1 MNLLAVDDEREV
13 VEALR
18 QGLNW
23 KEIGIEQVYTAISAM
38 EGREVLCQTPIDILL
53 CDIEMPRENGL
64 SFCRWA
70 KGQYPELECIFL
82 TSHAEFDYAREAL
95 LLGSCDYILQ
105 PASYKEIAESV
116 GRAIKK
122 IEQKREH
129 SRLERQGKEMM
140 DSFLKLLGEQEQ
152 AGEARLAGEYG
163 AARTERERDRGTPG
177 YAGQDTRQG
186 IGQEWG
192 AGGRQGQEWGIGSGR
207 LAQEREETGR
217 DIAGGEAGWRG
228 SSGGYPEE
236 DEDQERIKK
245 VIFYIQNHLD
255 QDLTRN
261 ELAEYV
267 HLNPEYFSKYFK
279 KQTGYLLKDY
289 ILQEK
294 MKLARQLLANTNL
307 SINMVATRVGYF
319 NFSHFSKAFKKLEGM
334 TPGEYRQAAK
344 KK

>member
-1 MNLLAVDDEREV
+1 MKLLAVDDEREV
-13 VEALR
+13 VEALK
-18 QGLNW
+18 QGLPW
-23 KEIGIEQVYTAISAM
+23 EEIGIDQVYTAISAM
-38 EGREVLCQTPIDILL
+38 EGREVLHRTPVDILL

-70 KGQYPELECIFL
+70 KEQYPELECIFL

-95 LLGSCDYILQ
+95 LLGSSDYILQ

-116 GRAIKK
+116 KRAIEK
-122 IEQKREH
+122 IRKKREH
-129 SRLERQGKEMM
+129 SRLERQGREMM
-140 DSFLKLLGEQEQ
+140 GSFFKFLGEED
-152 AGEARLAGEYG
+152 GFL
-163 AARTERERDRGTPG
+163 PG
-177 YAGQDTRQG
+177 YDNRKTSEQEGETKGAKETVRQEK
-186 IGQEWG
+186 I
-192 AGGRQGQEWGIGSGR
+192 SGCY
-207 LAQEREETGR
+207 LEV
-217 DIAGGEAGWRG
+217 
-228 SSGGYPEE
+228 E
-236 DEDQERIKK
+236 DEDQERVKK
-245 VIFYIQNHLD
+245 VISYIQNHLD

-294 MKLARQLLANTNL
+294 MKLAKQLLANTNL

-334 TPGEYRQAAK
+334 TPGEYRQVAK
-344 KK
+344 QN